1 MPFANTTVEL
11 LNMSDRNRSIP
22 VFFLALLVIVF
33 CITSC
38 ENDIKVI
45 QAMGQKKTGVE
56 EGTTIESFLSQDG
69 KMKARL
75 TAPTMLRYLNDTQR
89 IVFPKT
95 MHVDFYNDSLKI
107 ESTLFAKYGTYL
119 EGEHKVFLKDS
130 VVVIN
135 IKGDTLRTEEL
146 WWDQNRQL
154 FYTDK
159 PAYIRQPEQRFDGL
173 YGMQADQ
180 NFRKWTLFQASGAL
194 KMADSSMALP

>member
-1 MPFANTTVEL
+1 MP
-11 LNMSDRNRSIP
+11 DRNKSILL
-22 VFFLALLVIVF
+22 FCLALLATVF
-33 CITSC
+33 CITGC
-38 ENDIKVI
+38 ENDLKVV
-45 QAMGQKKTGVE
+45 QALGQKKTGVE
-56 EGTTIESFLSQDG
+56 EGSKIESFMSQDG

-75 TAPTMLRYLNDTQR
+75 TAPVMLRYLTDSVR

-95 MHVDFYNDSLKI
+95 MHVDFYNDSLKV

-119 EGEHKVFLKDS
+119 ENDHKVLLQDS
-130 VVVIN
+130 VIVIN

-154 FYTDK
+154 FYTTK

-194 KMADSSMALP
+194 KMADSSMVP